1 MDGIDNLIGFFD
13 RIRSNRFK
21 ILRQIPST
29 TRHRRPQGR
38 HNVDQPVNGARG
50 LLKWLTGLRCAHII
64 LSGKV
69 GRSLVM
75 GMGCVRHEASGVA
88 GYPV

>member
-1 MDGIDNLIGFFD
+1 M
-13 RIRSNRFK
+13 
-21 ILRQIPST
+21 
-29 TRHRRPQGR
+29 
-38 HNVDQPVNGARG
+38 
-50 LLKWLTGLRCAHII
+50 KWLTGLRCAGII